1 MNPSF
6 VIDSSMAMAWCF
18 PDETTPKTAELL
30 DRMDTESA
38 AVPAWWFLE
47 ITNVLALAER
57 KGRLTP
63 AQVAGFIALVGR
75 FDLDLDT
82 CAPGRAFSHILPL
95 CRSHGLTSY
104 DAAYLELALR
114 RQLPLAS
121 PGEDLRAAA
130 TTLGVKV
137 LGK

>member
-6 VIDSSMAMAWCF
+6 VVDSSLAMAWCF
-18 PDETTPKTAELL
+18 PEETTPKTGELL

-57 KGRLTP
+57 KGRVSP
-63 AQVAGFIALVGR
+63 AQVAGFIGLVGR
-75 FDLDLDT
+75 FGLDIDT
-82 CAPGRAFSHILPL
+82 QAPGRAFSHILPM

-104 DAAYLELALR
+104 DAMYLELALR

-121 PGEDLRAAA
+121 LDDRRRAAA
-130 TTLGVKV
+130 VSLGVTV